1 MRCLILFVVSQLAF
15 SASGRLRTHAPPP
28 DSVAALA
35 QAGDGS
41 LLLLTNH
48 TIYRFNGETYDAVAD
63 NPIPYANWIGVTPGA
78 LWVANSKT
86 GIAVSVDFKTF
97 RIAYSLR
104 YQGVPVTAGRYLFFT
119 DSADN
124 NVVRL
129 SADGATKSVPLTGD
143 CQITPPSFARGNQL
157 FIACLGANFAMN
169 IETMSATQLDRPQGL
184 AWFYPAENGWIVDR
198 KLSPQKPVF
207 EHWRN
212 QQPVWRSQYEMYK
225 LGRNG
230 EVWVSAF
237 GVVRGL
243 SSGVNLPVAGVGG
256 ETPVLETSDGHL
268 WIAQMTG
275 PLVEFIPDPAWESW
289 PHFDFNSA
297 TPAQFFR
304 NTRNELIA
312 VTEGKLY
319 RLDESTRTWH
329 PLSGPPRRYA
339 YVLELPGGDLL
350 STVREGGVIRLKSDG
365 GQIAE
370 IPGTRQKYLADDW
383 RAMAREQYGTVL
395 LANKKAIYALTGD
408 QLAGL
413 PIPGIPVPVLTGPQ
427 PTEPMANPA
436 DFATDPAGRLW
447 VGASPGLLTR
457 ESNGQWRALTT
468 DQPVRDVRSFAFRSA
483 NEVWVAHRAKGYFS
497 QIDNGKVRRF
507 EMKDGYGPARTYFLK
522 VDKRGWI
529 WRGTETGVYVSNG
542 TDLDPDDWLHFE
554 TPGEVMQYGFF
565 EDTDG
570 SIWIASEKGITHVRP
585 TTAWFA
591 RAPGAPRIAGNDL
604 PAAFDPPPRNLQIRI
619 AGVNRSG
626 LLRDPI
632 RYRLTPG
639 PDQWRTARNGRVDIA
654 DPPPGNYRLEI
665 RDMRKQDTL
674 VHEFRIGPRKWY
686 GWPLANALI
695 VLTAAWALWRRD
707 YLRYRMQKAIFLL
720 RHDANT
726 AAQQDWS
733 GRLLKQR
740 YKLITPLAE
749 GGFSNVYEAIDQQ
762 TGDRV
767 AVKVITTKTADAAW
781 VRTRFTHEVTAAK
794 LVSHPNVIQ
803 LSDAWLEPEGEG
815 CLAFPYIDGRCLRE
829 ALPIATPEAA
839 GLIVQLGDAIAAIH
853 AAGITHRDIKP
864 ENIMWDDA
872 GKATLIDF
880 GSSGLIG
887 AGEPS
892 AKSTLLT
899 GSIEYLA
906 PERLTGHYS
915 PASDIY
921 SFALV
926 VYELLS
932 GEMFADANLAV
943 ASDGLAARLAEM
955 LGNQTAADLLAA
967 ALSPDPAR
975 RPTDPAAWAREI
987 AATITTA

>member
-1 MRCLILFVVSQLAF
+1 MRCLALIAVAQLALV
-15 SASGRLRTHAPPP
+15 ATGRLRTHAPPP
-28 DSVAALA
+28 DAPAAFA
-35 QAGDGS
+35 EASDGS
-41 LLLLTNH
+41 LLILTSH
-48 TIYRFNGETYDAVAD
+48 SIHRFDGDTYEHFAETPFTNAS
-63 NPIPYANWIGVTPGA
+63 WIGVTPGA
-78 LWVANSKT
+78 LWVAGPTIGISVTSDLKNFRVVHT
-86 GIAVSVDFKTF
+86 G
-97 RIAYSLR
+97 R
-104 YQGVPVTAGRYLFFT
+104 YQGSPVTGGRYLFFT
-119 DSADN
+119 DFADK
-124 NVVRL
+124 NVIRL
-129 SADGATKSVPLTGD
+129 SPEGNTQSIPLTGH
-143 CQITPPSFARGNQL
+143 CHVLPSTYEKNGP
-157 FIACLGANFAMN
+157 FIACLDASYSLDP
-169 IETMSATQLDRPQGL
+169 ETMQLVRRDRPVGTG
-184 AWFYPAENGWIVDR
+184 WMYPVQKGWAIVDESAAMELR
-198 KLSPQKPVF
+198 QSQQAPSRVKFENFTPGRHGQIWFSVNGALRATSSSMELPV
-207 EHWRN
+207 
-212 QQPVWRSQYEMYK
+212 
-225 LGRNG
+225 
-230 EVWVSAF
+230 
-237 GVVRGL
+237 
-243 SSGVNLPVAGVGG
+243 SGVSKY
-256 ETPVLETSDGHL
+256 TPILETIDGHL
-268 WIAQMTG
+268 WIAPANG
-275 PLVEFIPDPAWESW
+275 PLLEVIPDPAWETW
-289 PHFDFNSA
+289 PHSDFASA

-319 RLDESTRTWH
+319 RLDESTRTWR
-329 PLSGPPRRYA
+329 PLAGPPRPHA
-339 YVLELPGGDLL
+339 FVVELPSGDLL
-350 STVREGGVIRLKSDG
+350 ATVRDGGVIRLKPDG
-365 GQIAE
+365 GQIGE
-370 IPGTRQKYLADDW
+370 IAGTRQKYLADDW
-383 RAMAREQYGTVL
+383 RAMARERNGTVL
-395 LANKKAIYALTGD
+395 LANKKALYSLTGD

-413 PIPGIPVPVLTGPQ
+413 PLPGIPVPVLTGPQ

-436 DFATDPAGRLW
+436 DFATDPSGRLW
-447 VGASPGLLTR
+447 AGTTLGLHTR
-457 ESNGQWRALTT
+457 ERNNKWRAHPT
-468 DQPVRDVRSFAFRSA
+468 DQPIRDVRSFAFRSA
-483 NEVWVAHRAKGYFS
+483 NEVWVAHRTKGYFS
-497 QIDNGKVRRF
+497 QVANGKVRRF
-507 EMKDGYGPARTYFLK
+507 EMKDGYGPAKTYFIK
-522 VDKRGWI
+522 VDRRGWI

-542 TDLDPDDWLHFE
+542 TDLAPDDWLHFE
-554 TPGEVMQYGFF
+554 TAGEVMQYGFF

-585 TTAWFA
+585 DATWFG
-591 RAPGAPRIAGNDL
+591 RTPGAP
-604 PAAFDPPPRNLQIRI
+604 QITRVDQTHNAQFRI
-619 AGVNRSG
+619 AGVDRSG

-639 PDQWRTARNGRVDIA
+639 PDQWRTARNGRIDI
-654 DPPPGNYRLEI
+654 PNPRPGNYRLEI

-674 VHEFRIGPRKWY
+674 VHEFRIGPRTWY
-686 GWPLANALI
+686 GWPLAFALI
-695 VLTAAWALWRRD
+695 VPTAAWAFWRRD
-707 YLRYRMQKAIFLL
+707 YLRYRMQKALFLL

-740 YKLITPLAE
+740 YKLIAPLAE

-762 TGDRV
+762 TSERI
-767 AVKVITTKTADAAW
+767 AVKVITTRTADAAW

-803 LSDAWLEPEGEG
+803 LTDAWLEPEGEG

-829 ALPIATPEAA
+829 LLPIARPEAA

-864 ENIMWDDA
+864 ENIMWDAA

-926 VYELLS
+926 AYEVLS

-943 ASDGLAARLAEM
+943 ASDGLTARLAEK
-955 LGNQTAADLLAA
+955 LGDQTAAELLAA

-975 RPTDPAAWAREI
+975 RPADPAAWAREV
-987 AATITTA
+987 AAALSTG